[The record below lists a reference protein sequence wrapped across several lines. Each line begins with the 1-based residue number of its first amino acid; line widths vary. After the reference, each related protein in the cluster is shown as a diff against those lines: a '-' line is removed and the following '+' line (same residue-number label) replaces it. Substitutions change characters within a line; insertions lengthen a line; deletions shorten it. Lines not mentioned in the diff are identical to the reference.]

1 MADKVN
7 KKSEKSAA
15 RKKASLKFF
24 KDIVK
29 NTILKFFKDIRS
41 ELKKVTWLSWPKLV
55 KNTITVIAACLVIG
69 IVIWIF
75 DAAISKVITW
85 SLLR

>member
-15 RKKASLKFF
+15 RKKAS
-24 KDIVK
+24 
-29 NTILKFFKDIRS
+29 LKFFKDIRS

>member
-15 RKKASLKFF
+15 RKKAS
-24 KDIVK
+24 
-29 NTILKFFKDIRS
+29 LKFFKDIRS

-55 KNTITVIAACLVIG
+55 KNTITVR
-69 IVIWIF
+69 
-75 DAAISKVITW
+75 SKKKKA
-85 SLLR
+85 SLLLFQVTCRYPES